1 MCRCLTT
8 SSSSVSPNRAPT
20 RWSRPRGTSFTST
33 DHAHPSLHGSALPHD
48 GGGARGEVA
57 QTGRGRR
64 EGRRH
69 ARRGGDGQGGHG
81 SGGARRRRAAA
92 GRRGRGADGAGGERR
107 GGDRGAGR
115 GGRGAKPPPGAG
127 AALGRRD
134 AGGGRRGPP
143 GGAGAGGHSD
153 RGERDGPRE
162 GFTPRQAHRE
172 GGRGRPE

>member
-92 GRRGRGADGAGGERR
+92 GRGGRGADGAGGERR
-107 GGDRGAGR
+107 RGDRRAGR
-115 GGRGAKPPPGAG
+115 GGRGSGRSGEHPSELQ
-127 AALGRRD
+127 ALAFLVCRHLLGKKKNC
-134 AGGGRRGPP
+134 G
-143 GGAGAGGHSD
+143 
-153 RGERDGPRE
+153 
-162 GFTPRQAHRE
+162 TPC
-172 GGRGRPE
+172 

>member
-92 GRRGRGADGAGGERR
+92 GRGGRGADGAGGERR
-107 GGDRGAGR
+107 RGDRGAGR
-115 GGRGAKPPPGAG
+115 GGRGRGP
-127 AALGRRD
+127 R
-134 AGGGRRGPP
+134 GGGRARGGSHP
-143 GGAGAGGHSD
+143 GGRDRAPGGVPPPPT
-153 RGERDGPRE
+153 PRE
-162 GFTPRQAHRE
+162 R
-172 GGRGRPE
+172 GRGRPAARHPI